1 MLWQI
6 IFLNTGNEFIII
18 YNNKKWNTQ
27 LWFPLLGKIEK
38 NPNLNSV
45 YRSPNIRNVINSSYH
60 GDSLESAP
68 IWLWWSLQFTSQ
80 DRLRKLLDQR
90 SYSVDGTAALGVG
103 YQGKH
108 QVALI
113 KYLIYHQAIVGTS
126 PPFGNHPRIASNP
139 SACSLPTQFVS
150 YFPSHFGLT
159 TTSFSVP
166 FFSPSPSLFWTFYSQ
181 NVVQCVPLVSQVAQL
196 VTNHSQQI
204 DPRIYLLIVNKNT

>member
-1 MLWQI
+1 M
-6 IFLNTGNEFIII
+6 
-18 YNNKKWNTQ
+18 
-27 LWFPLLGKIEK
+27 
-38 NPNLNSV
+38 
-45 YRSPNIRNVINSSYH
+45 
-60 GDSLESAP
+60 
-68 IWLWWSLQFTSQ
+68 
-80 DRLRKLLDQR
+80 
-90 SYSVDGTAALGVG
+90 G

-204 DPRIYLLIVNKNT
+204 YLSLKSLLMPSFPSLVTSILDNSHSSPCPTLTQALLWGGREKGKQDDLL